1 MRRME
6 DQVEQMKLRLEGYE
20 KIEKEL
26 DDVVLQSAQSES
38 EINTLTSLYLFPNLL
53 LQWTTSVMQRECS
66 FPTVLGR
73 QFQPTRGAG
82 YSKGTNGTKYMTL
95 IPLPCCAGM

>member
-38 EINTLTSLYLFPNLL
+38 EINTLTSLLSLPKPPPPVDHECDAERVLFSYGFG
-53 LQWTTSVMQRECS
+53 TSVPTNSRRRLQQRYIIIMVRS
-66 FPTVLGR
+66 
-73 QFQPTRGAG
+73 
-82 YSKGTNGTKYMTL
+82 M
-95 IPLPCCAGM
+95 